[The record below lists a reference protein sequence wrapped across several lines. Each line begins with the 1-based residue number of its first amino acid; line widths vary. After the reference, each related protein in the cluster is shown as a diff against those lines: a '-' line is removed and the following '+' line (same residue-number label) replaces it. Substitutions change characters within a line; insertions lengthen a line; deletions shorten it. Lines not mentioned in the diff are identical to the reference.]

1 MSLILS
7 TLCRTHAERKPP
19 EGFLPIESP
28 LTASLNRY
36 YEPWETIT
44 ANLPSLI
51 SSRVL
56 RDSVDCMPIL
66 SVLHLQAEPEWRRAY
81 VLLTFMLHGY
91 IWGCPNPV
99 EIIPPPLAIPLLQVS
114 AHVELPPIATF
125 AGLCLW
131 NYKVIDADRSPADP
145 ENLGTGFTFT
155 GTDDEKWFYLIS
167 VAIEA
172 DGARVVSLMTDLITA
187 SQRQDRLAVTKG
199 LDLLSKAISHVRSLL
214 QRMYERCDPHVFY
227 HHLRPFLNGTKNA
240 AHAGLPFGILY
251 NDGTGLQEYTQYRGG
266 SNAQSSLIQLFD
278 IILGI
283 EHSSDERAFLL
294 EMRQYMPGPHRRFL
308 ERIPPHA
315 NMREFVRNNP
325 CGEELNA
332 AYARA
337 VCMLRSL
344 RNAHLRIV
352 SRYIIVESKKTTPI
366 LCSICNSRTHTTNP
380 LEFSKDL
387 SVDCSRQDDS
397 RKRGAALR
405 GTGGT
410 PLVQFLKRLRD
421 DTNYY

>member
-1 MSLILS
+1 M
-7 TLCRTHAERKPP
+7 
-19 EGFLPIESP
+19 
-28 LTASLNRY
+28 
-36 YEPWETIT
+36 
-44 ANLPSLI
+44 
-51 SSRVL
+51 
-56 RDSVDCMPIL
+56 
-66 SVLHLQAEPEWRRAY
+66 
-81 VLLTFMLHGY
+81 
-91 IWGCPNPV
+91 
-99 EIIPPPLAIPLLQVS
+99 
-114 AHVELPPIATF
+114 
-125 AGLCLW
+125 
-131 NYKVIDADRSPADP
+131 IDADRSPADP
-145 ENLGTGFTFT
+145 ENLRTGFTFT

-315 NMREFVRNNP
+315 NMREFVRSNP

-397 RKRGAALR
+397 RKRGGALR

-410 PLVQFLKRLRD
+410 PLVQFFKRLRD